1 MAQPCGVLAS
11 MRTAFGS
18 PEVHAVPAGLPVI
31 AALESVDRESL
42 EKAG

>member
-1 MAQPCGVLAS
+1 MK
-11 MRTAFGS
+11 TAFRS
-18 PEVHAVPAGLPVI
+18 PEIHGRPAGLPVI